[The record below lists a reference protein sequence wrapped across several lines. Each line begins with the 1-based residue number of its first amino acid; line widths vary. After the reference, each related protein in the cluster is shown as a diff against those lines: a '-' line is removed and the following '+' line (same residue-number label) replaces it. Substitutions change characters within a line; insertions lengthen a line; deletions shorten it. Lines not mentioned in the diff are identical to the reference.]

1 MKKRLIPIPFKLLNF
16 HYIIQLVL
24 ISILLLF
31 SKLYFEDNKSYQKF
45 KIVIN
50 DKVFDNLHEQLEGNF
65 QNAEYLY
72 DLILPLPQQKYNEG
86 RADYLKLIQ
95 DYFLFLKDEF
105 KAENFDELSSLNKKI
120 YENSEF
126 NFIQLVLSSYKKDF
140 IDVILTENK
149 FAEIDFKNFLTETSN
164 LYKKDIFN
172 RQLKEFNK
180 IDEEIIR
187 KQKYFDTIE
196 IKKFI
201 SNNLEYSNPSNNFFE
216 IISDFFIYEKFKLQV
231 LLYENSIKSKNFIN
245 YYNDYF
251 YNLNL
256 FKIEDFKIRKIGANK
271 KILVISIILLLF
283 LMFYLELKKWKK
295 KKITLI

>member
-24 ISILLLF
+24 ISVLLLF
-31 SKLYFEDNKSYQKF
+31 FKLYFEDVRSYQKF

-50 DKVFDNLHEQLEGNF
+50 DKALDNFHERLEDNF

-86 RADYLKLIQ
+86 RADYLNLIK

-105 KAENFDELSSLNKKI
+105 KAENFGKLSSLNKKI

-140 IDVILTENK
+140 IDVILTEKK
-149 FAEIDFKNFLTETSN
+149 FAENDFKNFLTETIN

-187 KQKYFDTIE
+187 KQKYFDATAIKQFVFGNPKYSILSNNDIE
-196 IKKFI
+196 IF
-201 SNNLEYSNPSNNFFE
+201 
-216 IISDFFIYEKFKLQV
+216 SDFLIYEKIKFQI

-251 YNLNL
+251 LNLNL
-256 FKIEDFKIRKIGANK
+256 FKIDDFKIQKIGANK
-271 KILVISIILLLF
+271 KILVISILLLLF
-283 LMFYLELKKWKK
+283 LIFYLELKKWKK
-295 KKITLI
+295 KTITLI